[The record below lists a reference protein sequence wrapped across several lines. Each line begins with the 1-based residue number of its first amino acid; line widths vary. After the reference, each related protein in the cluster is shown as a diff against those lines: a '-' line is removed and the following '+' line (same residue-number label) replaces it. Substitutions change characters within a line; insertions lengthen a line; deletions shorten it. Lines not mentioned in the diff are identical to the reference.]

1 MTRNRLS
8 AIPLLTLDHGAEHK
22 IEQSGVEQKEKQQ
35 VAFVHLLV
43 LHQSGNGVD
52 RLEHTEED
60 DRFTG
65 IFHEEVSGDMVHVTA
80 VGRECR
86 APFEL
91 AAYHDDERVED
102 GECRDEEHTDRRQVR
117 Q

>member
-1 MTRNRLS
+1 ML
-8 AIPLLTLDHGAEHK
+8 AIPLLPLDHGAEYK
-22 IEQSGVEQKEKQQ
+22 IEQGGVEEEEEQQ

-65 IFHEEVSGDMVHVTA
+65 IFHEEVPGDMVHMAA
-80 VGRECR
+80 VGGECR
-86 APFEL
+86 TSPQFS
-91 AAYHDDERVED
+91 AYHDDERVED
-102 GECRDEEHTDRRQVR
+102 GECCDEEHTDSGEVGQ
-117 Q
+117 